1 MLCSGNL
8 ILCRLARCCDASI
21 YALAAKFHVEPHD
34 VVCSSA
40 APIKDSVWFY
50 FSKLVSSVLCLFVS
64 FFACFIVYFIVHAAF
79 VRIKLMT
86 MMIIRSLL
94 SLGFPVVM
102 LCVRGM
108 LMSLPVRAYLSAN
121 VW

>member
-1 MLCSGNL
+1 M
-8 ILCRLARCCDASI
+8 
-21 YALAAKFHVEPHD
+21 
-34 VVCSSA
+34 
-40 APIKDSVWFY
+40 
-50 FSKLVSSVLCLFVS
+50 S
-64 FFACFIVYFIVHAAF
+64 FCIIFACFIVYFIVHAAF

-86 MMIIRSLL
+86 MMIIRSML

-121 VW
+121 VWRLNSVSRRIEWILTIIHTNSEQIISVTA

>member
-1 MLCSGNL
+1 M
-8 ILCRLARCCDASI
+8 AKYCDASI
-21 YALAAKFHVEPHD
+21 FALAAKFHVEPHD
-34 VVCSSA
+34 VVCSSV

-50 FSKLVSSVLCLFVS
+50 FSKLVSSVLCF
-64 FFACFIVYFIVHAAF
+64 FCIIFACFIVYFIVHAAF